1 MQREYAETQAARRE
15 PVAVPERGVTILQTA
30 FDARLKPAG
39 RQAFQTTPPTITV
52 IAVRKNVYAG
62 LFRPK

>member
-30 FDARLKPAG
+30 FDARLKPVG
-39 RQAFQTTPPTITV
+39 R
-52 IAVRKNVYAG
+52 
-62 LFRPK
+62 